1 MLQSVHLEVYE
12 FEIEDQTFLGLMAI
26 YAASVSQELVEAGLI
41 GIIFVVF
48 GKSIQLENVL
58 LLQV

>member
-26 YAASVSQELVEAGLI
+26 DAVSVCQELVEAGLI
-41 GIIFVVF
+41 GIICVVF
-48 GKSIQLENVL
+48 GESIQLENVL